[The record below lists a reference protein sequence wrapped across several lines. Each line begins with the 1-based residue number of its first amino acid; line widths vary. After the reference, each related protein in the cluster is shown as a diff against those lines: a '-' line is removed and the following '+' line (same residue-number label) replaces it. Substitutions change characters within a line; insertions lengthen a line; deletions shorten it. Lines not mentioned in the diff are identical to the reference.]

1 MDVSNIRGDP
11 GKMKAIQIDETKQN
25 LEEAIQSLKVVEKPI
40 PKPKSGQ
47 VLIRIEAAPCNPS
60 DLLFLQGKYGV
71 RKMLPAVPGWEGAGT
86 VVENGG
92 GALGWWL
99 KGRRVAC
106 GGQSERDG
114 TWAEYYIADARTCIP
129 LKKGVSSEQGSAL
142 IINPLTAIGMVEK
155 AIQGGHKAIIQNAAL
170 SQVGRMVQALAKM
183 HNIPLINIARKPE
196 QISELK
202 EAGEKWVLSSTEEQF
217 LPKLKEMARSLKAT
231 IAFDAVAG
239 EMTGQILSAMP
250 PQSRILVY
258 GSLSE
263 KHCEKIAPLGLI
275 FEMKKVEGFWLSEWI
290 QKSGILKTMRS
301 IRTVQTLIEQGQFKT
316 KIQSAVGFE
325 GWKEALLAYHHDM
338 TAGKVILNPA
348 IS

>member
-1 MDVSNIRGDP
+1 
-11 GKMKAIQIDETKQN
+11 MKAIQIDETRQDI
-25 LEEAIQSLKVVEKPI
+25 EEAIQSLKVVEKPI
-40 PKPKSGQ
+40 PKPKAGQ

-92 GALGWWL
+92 GAIGWWL
-99 KGRRVAC
+99 KGKRVAC

-129 LKKGVSSEQGSAL
+129 LKKKVSSEQGSAL
-142 IINPLTAIGMVEK
+142 IINPLTAVGMMEK
-155 AIQGGHKAIIQNAAL
+155 AIKGGHKAIIQDAAG

-183 HNIPLINIARKPE
+183 HNLPLINIVRKPE
-196 QISELK
+196 QITELK
-202 EAGEKWVLSSTEEQF
+202 EAGEKWVLNSTEEQF
-217 LPKLKEMARSLKAT
+217 FPKLKEMARSMKAT

-239 EMTGQILSAMP
+239 EMTGLILSAMP

-263 KHCEKIAPLGLI
+263 KQCEKIAPLGLI
-275 FEMKKVEGFWLSEWI
+275 FEMKKIEGFWLTEWL
-290 QKSGILKTMRS
+290 QKSGLFKTMRA
-301 IRTVQTLIEQGQFKT
+301 IRTVQNLIEEGLFKT
-316 KIQSAVGFE
+316 KIQGAVGFDE
-325 GWKEALLAYHHDM
+325 WKKALLTYHRDM